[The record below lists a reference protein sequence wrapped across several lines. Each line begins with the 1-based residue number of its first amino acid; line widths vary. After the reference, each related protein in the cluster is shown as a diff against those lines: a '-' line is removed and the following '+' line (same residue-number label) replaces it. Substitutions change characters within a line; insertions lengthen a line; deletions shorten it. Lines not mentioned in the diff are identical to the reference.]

1 MPIVIVLLALILLV
15 LLGFPF
21 GLFTGGLLAGLILL
35 VAEYGHLILIGLVT
49 LIILPIIFALKRSDE
64 SILKDWDIK
73 IRALENRRNTET
85 NARKLADVEREL
97 KELRKLQG
105 SIKRKIRR
113 SESPQS

>member
-1 MPIVIVLLALILLV
+1 MPIVIVLLVLILLV

-35 VAEYGHLILIGLVT
+35 VAEYGHLILVGLIT
-49 LIILPIIFALKRSDE
+49 LIILFIIYALKRSDE
-64 SILKDWDIK
+64 STLKDLDIQ

-113 SESPQS
+113 